1 MDNNDITPEKLT
13 SQVRNSALGSLTR
26 REHSAYELRQKL
38 LQKFADPQR
47 VDETIE
53 WVCELGYVNDERYA
67 GMFVRSAIAKGRGPE
82 RIARELQQKG
92 VASTLIADALA
103 DSDTD
108 WVSLAEDVLQRKFAS
123 PPQDYKEKAK
133 RMRFLQY
140 RGFSMAHI
148 GELM

>member
-1 MDNNDITPEKLT
+1 MTPEQLT
-13 SQVRNSALGSLTR
+13 AKIRNSALGSLTR

-38 LQKFADPQR
+38 MQKFADPQR
-47 VDETIE
+47 VDETLA

-82 RIARELQQKG
+82 RIDRELQQKG

-103 DSDTD
+103 ASEAD
-108 WVSLAEDVLQRKFAS
+108 WLSLAEDVLKRKFPRPAV
-123 PPQDYKEKAK
+123 DYKEKAK

-140 RGFSMAHI
+140 RGFSIAHI
-148 GELM
+148 NDLMW